1 MKKSILFISNAAI
14 IALCSC
20 SNEPKQNM
28 EPVKNGQSKPTH
40 KKDADSLGMKMGG
53 NELDSKKK

>member
-1 MKKSILFISNAAI
+1 MKKSILFMFVSAI

-20 SNEPKQNM
+20 SNEPKQNTK
-28 EPVKNGQSKPTH
+28 PVKKEQSEATH